1 MRPIMKSLRFAALA
15 LLAACASA
23 KTATEAPTPAP
34 APATTSSGSQPVAA
48 ASAAPKS
55 FTPLA
60 EAPRDWQLLDVS
72 DRVVGISE
80 RRAERE
86 LLAGKQPKRT
96 VLVAVIDGGI
106 DTAHVGLKANL
117 WTNPKEVAGN
127 GKDDDNN
134 GYVDDVRGWNFI
146 GGKDGKDVQYDL
158 LEVTRLYVRCT
169 KTPNAGPTAKL
180 PAPDAATCKRAT
192 DEYQKQRQQN
202 QTMQQQVQ
210 QIATVM
216 TRANEILRRAMATD
230 SLTRAKVSAF
240 QPTSSDAMQA
250 KVMWLRLADAGIT
263 PEELEDAKKEVESKA
278 KYGLNPEYDP
288 RTIVG
293 DDYANLSERK
303 YGNTDVMGPD
313 AKHGTHVAGIIG
325 GVRGTPGGIDGI
337 ATGVKIMMVR
347 TVPDGD
353 ERDKDIANAIR
364 YAVNNGANVINMSFG
379 KGFSPEKVAVDDAV
393 KYADSKG
400 VLMVHAAGNDGEN
413 LAEKPSFPT
422 PAYLSGGRPNNWIEV
437 GASSWKGLDSL
448 AAPFSNYGKAQVD
461 VFAPGVD
468 ILSTVPGGG
477 YERESGT
484 SMAAPVVTGLAAML
498 MSYYPSLSAADVKRI
513 ILDSAT
519 RYADQKVVRP
529 GAENGEQVPFG
540 SLSITGGVVNAYS
553 ALKLA
558 EQMSATKP

>member
-1 MRPIMKSLRFAALA
+1 MKSLRLAAVA

-23 KTATEAPTPAP
+23 KTATEAPAPAPTPVATTPAP
-34 APATTSSGSQPVAA
+34 SQPSVSAPARTFV
-48 ASAAPKS
+48 
-55 FTPLA
+55 PLT

-72 DRVVGISE
+72 DRVVGISA
-80 RRAERE
+80 RKAERE
-86 LLAGKQPKRT
+86 LLAGKEPKRT

-106 DTAHVGLKANL
+106 DTAHAALKPHL
-117 WTNPKEVAGN
+117 WSNPKETPGN
-127 GKDDDNN
+127 AKDDDNN

-158 LEVTRLYVRCT
+158 LEVTRVWMRCN

-180 PAPDAATCKRAT
+180 PAPDPTTCKRAAE
-192 DEYQKQRQQN
+192 EYEKVKAENQQ
-202 QTMQQQVQ
+202 MAQ
-210 QIATVM
+210 QITQIDAVM
-216 TRANEILRRAMATD
+216 TRANEILRKATGSD
-230 SLTRAKVSAF
+230 SLTKEKVMAF
-240 QPTSSDAMQA
+240 QPNSTESQQA
-250 KVMWLRLADAGIT
+250 KMRWLRLAQAGIT
-263 PEELEDAKKEVESKA
+263 PGEIADAKKEVESKQ
-278 KYGLNPEYDP
+278 KYGLNPDFDP
-288 RTIVG
+288 RMIVG
-293 DDYANLSERK
+293 DDLANTAERR
-303 YGNTDVMGPD
+303 YGNSDVMGPD

-325 GVRGTPGGIDGI
+325 AVRGTPGGIDGI
-337 ATGVKIMMVR
+337 ATNVKIMMVR

-364 YAVNNGANVINMSFG
+364 YAVENGAQVINMSFG
-379 KGFSPEKVAVDDAV
+379 KGYSPEKAVVDEAV

-413 LAEKPSFPT
+413 LAEKASFPT
-422 PAYLSGGRPNNWIEV
+422 PVYLSGGKPKNWIEV

-448 AAPFSNYGKAQVD
+448 AAPFSNYGKVQVD

-498 MSYYPSLSAADVKRI
+498 MSYYPNLSAADVKRI

-519 RYADQKVVRP
+519 RYADQRVVRP
-529 GAENGEQVPFG
+529 GAQNGEQVPFG

-558 EQMSATKP
+558 EQMSTAKP